1 MGGIAALGNDKS
13 PKALRFIVTDKIA
26 TTEIQEPADK
36 SKQQY
41 IDLYTAGSS
50 KIYTRKVKGFFQRL
64 RRYTGIPLLLGYLL
78 LPWLN
83 IDGRQ
88 AVLFDLPERKFH
100 ILWTTFWPQDF
111 MLLAWMLIIAAFA
124 LFTVTVLVGRVWCGF
139 TCPQT
144 VWTLM
149 YIWAEDKC
157 EGDRNARIKLDKAP
171 MSFTKF
177 RKKASKHGLWLLIAF
192 VTGLT
197 FIGYFYG
204 VRDLTMDLFTFNAA
218 PAGAFWVLFFTG
230 ATYVNA
236 GFLREQVCKY
246 MCPYARFQSV
256 MYDYDTML
264 VTYDYKRG
272 ESRGKR
278 KARQDYRAS
287 GLGDCIDC
295 GWCVQVCPV
304 DIDIRDGLQYECI
317 DCGLCVDACNSV
329 MDRMKYPRGLIRFTT
344 QDAIETGESHVI
356 RPRFIGYV
364 VAVAVMVGL
373 FLYTIGTRT
382 PLGVDVIRDRGAKL
396 FRQTSQHIENV
407 YMVKINNMSQGE
419 SYFTVQVQTDELG
432 ENVHHYRTKK
442 KYRAYLE
449 EGEIFS
455 LPVSVRIDRDKLDVA
470 KSVIYFVV
478 TSESD
483 PEVVAVQ
490 KASFIGPQK
499 K

>member
-1 MGGIAALGNDKS
+1 M
-13 PKALRFIVTDKIA
+13 TDKIP
-26 TTEIQEPADK
+26 TTEIHEPDD
-36 SKQQY
+36 SKKPKY
-41 IDLYTAGSS
+41 VDLYAAGNT
-50 KIYTRKVKGFFQRL
+50 KIYTRKVRGFFQRL

-78 LPWLN
+78 LPWLT

-88 AVLFDLPERKFH
+88 AVLFDLPARKFH
-100 ILWTTFWPQDF
+100 IMWMTFWPQDF
-111 MLLAWMLIIAAFA
+111 MLLAWLLIIAAFA

-144 VWTLM
+144 VWTMM

-171 MSFTKF
+171 MSFSKF
-177 RKKASKHGLWLLIAF
+177 RKKAAKHGLWLLIAF

-197 FIGYFYG
+197 FIGYFYD
-204 VRDLTMDLFTFNAA
+204 VRQLTIDLFTFSAN
-218 PAGAFWVLFFTG
+218 PIGVFWVLFFTAG
-230 ATYVNA
+230 TYINA

-272 ESRGKR
+272 EARGKR
-278 KARQDYRAS
+278 KPRDDYRAA

-317 DCGLCVDACNSV
+317 DCGLCVDACDSV

-344 QDAIETGESHVI
+344 QDAIETGESHVV

-364 VAVAVMVGL
+364 VAVIAMVCL
-373 FLYTIGTRT
+373 FAYTVATRT
-382 PLGVDVIRDRGAKL
+382 PLSVDVIRDRGAKL
-396 FRQTSQHIENV
+396 FRETSDRIENV
-407 YMVKINNMSQGE
+407 YMVKINNMGQGE
-419 SYFTVQVQTDELG
+419 SYFKVEVRANEIGEQTSD
-432 ENVHHYRTKK
+432 YRLKK
-442 KYRAYLE
+442 NYRAYLE

-455 LPVSVRIDRDKLDVA
+455 LPVSVRIDKDKLESA
-470 KSVIYFVV
+470 KTTIYFVV
-478 TSESD
+478 TSEDNPGVS
-483 PEVVAVQ
+483 AVQ

-499 K
+499 H